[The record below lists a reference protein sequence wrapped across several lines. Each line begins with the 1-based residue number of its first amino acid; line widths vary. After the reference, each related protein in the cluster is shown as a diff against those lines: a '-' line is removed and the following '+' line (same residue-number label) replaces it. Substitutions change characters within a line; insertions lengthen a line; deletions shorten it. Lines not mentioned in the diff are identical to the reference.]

1 MTIDSFL
8 ERLSGVR
15 KTPAGWQACC
25 PAHEDRK
32 ASLSVSLAEDR
43 ILIHCHAGCE
53 TAAILEKLD
62 LKPKDLF
69 LNPLPKTVKTGKPEV
84 VATYDYR
91 DEAGKIL
98 FQTVRFQPKDFRQ
111 RQPGPGGAWSWT
123 LKGVKL
129 VPYRLPEILKEL
141 SVFIVEGEKDVANLV
156 AIGIPATCNP
166 MGAGKWRDEWGPYF
180 EGKEVAIIPDN
191 DEPGRKHALDVARK
205 LHSHAKSVKIVAIP
219 ETGGVKDVSD
229 WLARGGNKEK
239 LLAIAE
245 KAPTWE
251 PATKKKPESKLKAIT
266 AADLED
272 KEFPPLKWAVPGLL
286 TEGLTILAGRPKRGK
301 SWLGLGLA
309 LAVASGGTALGKIK
323 VERGDSLYLALEDN
337 ERRLQNRLSR
347 IKDPEHRLPRR
358 LHLVTDFPPLQL
370 GGMAQLL
377 KWLDEYQETRLVI
390 IDTLGRI
397 LPSAKGNTNQFT
409 DDYQFIG
416 KLQKL
421 AIDRG
426 FALLIIHHIRKEGA
440 EYALDRVAGTTGIT
454 GAADSVWVLDTGKP
468 PANAILHVTGRD
480 IEAQEI
486 AMKFDGGIWSIM
498 GEARDVLISEER
510 RTIIELLA
518 RQGPLYPK
526 DIGNQLCKA
535 LDATRYL
542 LFAMKKDGQVV
553 NTEQGKYA
561 LPS

>member
-1 MTIDSFL
+1 MTVESFL
-8 ERLSGVR
+8 NRLSGVR
-15 KTPAGWQACC
+15 KTSAGWQAQC

-32 ASLSVSLAEDR
+32 ASLSISVADEK

-53 TAAILEKLD
+53 TVAILETMD
-62 LKPKDLF
+62 LKAKDLF
-69 LNPLPKTVKTGKPEV
+69 LSPLPKPGKPEI
-84 VATYDYR
+84 VAVYDYR
-91 DEAGKIL
+91 DEAGKVL

-111 RQPGPGGAWSWT
+111 RQPTAGGGWSWS
-123 LKGVKL
+123 LRGVKL
-129 VPYRLPEILKEL
+129 VPYRLPEILKEPA
-141 SVFIVEGEKDVANLV
+141 VFIVEGEKDVGNLV
-156 AIGIPATCNP
+156 AIGVPATCNP
-166 MGAGKWRDEWGPYF
+166 MGAGKWRDDWGTFF
-180 EGKEVAIIPDN
+180 EGKEVFIIPDN
-191 DEPGRKHALDVARK
+191 DQPGKKHALDVARK
-205 LHSHAKSVKIVAIP
+205 LHSHAKIVKIVVLP
-219 ETGGVKDVSD
+219 ENGGIKDASD
-229 WLARGGNKEK
+229 WLARGGNKEN
-239 LLAIAE
+239 LLSLAT

-251 PATKKKPESKLKAIT
+251 PASKTKPEPKLKTIT

-309 LAVASGGTALGKIK
+309 LAVASGGTALGKLK
-323 VERGDSLYLALEDN
+323 VERGDALYLALEDN

-370 GGMAQLL
+370 GGMSQLL
-377 KWLDEYQETRLVI
+377 KWLDEFKETRLVI

-397 LPSAKGNTNQFT
+397 LPSAKGNSNQFT

-468 PANAILHVTGRD
+468 PASAVLHVTGRD

-486 AMKFDGGIWSIM
+486 AMKFDGGIWSIL
-498 GEARDVLISEER
+498 GEARDILISEER
-510 RTIIELLA
+510 RTIIQLLA
-518 RQGPLYPK
+518 REGPLFPK
-526 DIGNQLCKA
+526 DIGNHLGKPCE
-535 LDATRYL
+535 ATRYL
-542 LFAMKKDGQVV
+542 LFAMKKDGQLI

>member
-1 MTIDSFL
+1 MTVETFL
-8 ERLSGVR
+8 ERLTGVR
-15 KTPAGWQACC
+15 KTTAGWQAQC

-32 ASLSVSLAEDR
+32 ASLSVSIADEK

-53 TAAILEKLD
+53 TAAILEKMD
-62 LKPKDLF
+62 LRPRDLF
-69 LNPLPKTVKTGKPEV
+69 LAPLPESSKPEIIAV
-84 VATYDYR
+84 YDYR
-91 DEAGKIL
+91 EETGKVL

-111 RQPGPGGAWSWT
+111 RQPTAGGAWSWT

-129 VPYRLPEILKEL
+129 VPYRLPEILKEPA
-141 SVFIVEGEKDVANLV
+141 VFIVEGEKDVGNLV
-156 AIGIPATCNP
+156 AIGISATCNP
-166 MGAGKWRDEWGPYF
+166 MGAGKWRDEWGAYF
-180 EGKEVAIIPDN
+180 EGKEVFIIPDN
-191 DEPGRKHALDVARK
+191 DPPGRKHAQDVARK
-205 LHSHAKSVKIVAIP
+205 LHSHAKSVKIVALP
-219 ETGGVKDVSD
+219 ETGGVKDASD
-229 WLARGGNKEK
+229 WLARGGDKEK
-239 LLAIAE
+239 LLAIAA

-251 PATKKKPESKLKAIT
+251 PATKGKPEPKLKTIT

-323 VERGDSLYLALEDN
+323 VERGDALYLALEDN

-370 GGMAQLL
+370 GGMSQLL
-377 KWLDEYQETRLVI
+377 KWLDEFKETRLVI

-454 GAADSVWVLDTGKP
+454 GAADSVWVLDIGKP
-468 PANAILHVTGRD
+468 PASAILHVTGRD
-480 IEAQEI
+480 IETQEI
-486 AMKFDGGIWSIM
+486 AMSFDSGIWNIM
-498 GEARDVLISEER
+498 GDAKDVTLSGER
-510 RTIIELLA
+510 KEILTLLA
-518 RQGPLYPK
+518 DSGPMFPKAIADILGKNISTLY
-526 DIGNQLCKA
+526 NLLC
-535 LDATRYL
+535 L
-542 LFAMKKDGQVV
+542 MKRDGQLVQEEGRGCYLV
-553 NTEQGKYA
+553 
-561 LPS
+561 PPH

>member
-1 MTIDSFL
+1 MTVESFL

-15 KTPAGWQACC
+15 KTAAGWQAQC

-32 ASLSVSLAEDR
+32 ASLSISVADDK

-53 TAAILEKLD
+53 TAAILEKMS

-69 LNPLPKTVKTGKPEV
+69 LTPLHKPAKPDI
-84 VATYDYR
+84 VAVYEYR
-91 DEAGKIL
+91 DEAGKLL

-111 RQPGPGGAWSWT
+111 RQPTPGGAWSWT

-141 SVFIVEGEKDVANLV
+141 SIFIVEGEKDVGNLV
-156 AIGIPATCNP
+156 AIDVPATCNP
-166 MGAGKWRDEWGPYF
+166 MGAGKWRDEWGTYF
-180 EGKEVAIIPDN
+180 EGKEVSIIPDN

-205 LHSHAKSVKIVAIP
+205 LHPHAKTVKIVALP
-219 ETGGVKDVSD
+219 EAGGVKDVSD

-239 LLAIAE
+239 LLAIAA
-245 KAPTWE
+245 KAPLLE
-251 PATKKKPESKLKAIT
+251 PASKGGKPEQRLKTIT

-309 LAVASGGTALGKIK
+309 LAVASGGMALGKIK
-323 VERGDSLYLALEDN
+323 VERGDALYLALEDN
-337 ERRLQNRLSR
+337 ERRLQNRLAR

-358 LHLVTDFPPLQL
+358 LHLVTDFLPLQM
-370 GGMAQLL
+370 GGMAQLV
-377 KWLDEYQETRLVI
+377 KWLDEFQETRLVI

-421 AIDRG
+421 AIVRG

-454 GAADSVWVLDTGKP
+454 GAADSVWVIDTGKP
-468 PANAILHVTGRD
+468 PASAILHVTGRD
-480 IEAQEI
+480 IEVQEI
-486 AMKFDGGIWSIM
+486 AMKFDGGIWSIL
-498 GEARDVLISEER
+498 GEAKDILISEER
-510 RTIIELLA
+510 KNILELLGREGA
-518 RQGPLYPK
+518 LYPK
-526 DIGNQLCKA
+526 DIGNQLCKT

-542 LFAMKKDGQVV
+542 LFAMKKDGQVI

>member
-69 LNPLPKTVKTGKPEV
+69 LNPLPKPIKAGKPEV

-91 DEAGKIL
+91 DETGKIL

-111 RQPGPGGAWSWT
+111 RQPAPGGAWSWT

-180 EGKEVAIIPDN
+180 EGKEIAIIPDN

-251 PATKKKPESKLKAIT
+251 PTTKKKPESKLKAIT

-309 LAVASGGTALGKIK
+309 LSVASGGTALGKIK
-323 VERGDSLYLALEDN
+323 VERGDALYLALEDN

-480 IEAQEI
+480 IETQEI

-526 DIGNQLCKA
+526 DVGNQLCKA

>member
-1 MTIDSFL
+1 MNVESFL

-15 KTPAGWQACC
+15 KTTAGWQAQC

-32 ASLSVSLAEDR
+32 ASLSISVADDK

-53 TAAILEKLD
+53 TAVILEKMS

-69 LNPLPKTVKTGKPEV
+69 LTPLHKPAKPYI
-84 VATYDYR
+84 VAVYDYR
-91 DEAGKIL
+91 DEVGKVL

-111 RQPGPGGAWSWT
+111 RQPTPGGAWYWT

-141 SVFIVEGEKDVANLV
+141 SIFIVEGEKDVGNLV
-156 AIGIPATCNP
+156 AIDVPATCNP
-166 MGAGKWRDEWGPYF
+166 MGAGKWRDEWGTYF
-180 EGKEVAIIPDN
+180 EGKEVSIIPDN
-191 DEPGRKHALDVARK
+191 DEPCRKHAIDVARK
-205 LHSHAKSVKIVAIP
+205 LHYHAKSVKIVTLP
-219 ETGGVKDVSD
+219 EAGGVKDVSD

-251 PATKKKPESKLKAIT
+251 PASKGKPESKLKTIT

-272 KEFPPLKWAVPGLL
+272 KEFPPVKWAVPGLL

-309 LAVASGGTALGKIK
+309 LAIASGGTALGKLK
-323 VERGDSLYLALEDN
+323 VERGDALYLALEDN
-337 ERRLQNRLSR
+337 ERRLQNRLSML
-347 IKDPEHRLPRR
+347 KDPEHRLPRR

-377 KWLDEYQETRLVI
+377 KWLDEFKETRLVI

-397 LPSAKGNTNQFT
+397 LPSAKANSNQFT

-426 FALLIIHHIRKEGA
+426 FALLLIHHIRKEGA

-454 GAADSVWVLDTGKP
+454 GAADSVWVLDIGKP

-480 IEAQEI
+480 IETQEI
-486 AMKFDGGIWSIM
+486 AMKFDGGIWSIL

-518 RQGPLYPK
+518 REGPLYPK
-526 DIGNQLCKA
+526 DIGNHLGKA
-535 LDATRYL
+535 CEATRYL
-542 LFAMKKDGQVV
+542 LFAMKKDSQVV